1 MTNKR
6 YTQSFVYVNQ
16 VLFKVLQMLLNI
28 NSSSVF
34 LNSECFALSLL
45 SSSSLTSFSLRLSL
59 INISSKS
66 FGKSSLIYH
75 MFAFWSYPWSAIFR
89 SSKLASKHLFQ
100 IPAKEFALLLCTTGQ
115 QGQSVEIS
123 TNAEISVNAWNLI
136 KELISS
142 SKIILLSV
150 VFYILSM
157 AIDYVNSFFIFV
169 KMSLGNK

>member
-59 INISSKS
+59 ISISSKS

-100 IPAKEFALLLCTTGQ
+100 IPVKEFALLLCTTGQ

-123 TNAEISVNAWNLI
+123 TNAEISVNA
-136 KELISS
+136 
-142 SKIILLSV
+142 
-150 VFYILSM
+150 
-157 AIDYVNSFFIFV
+157 
-169 KMSLGNK
+169 